1 MAIVMPPKVLVVIK
15 AIKEIMKITNEIAA
29 MYVRLSTF
37 AALNIFSRSS
47 LKINNCASSA
57 DRYALRGRRVTDVP
71 SSVSFSEY
79 LEPYASLNEFALSV
93 NLVKFSKSNKSSS
106 TFPNCW

>member
-1 MAIVMPPKVLVVIK
+1 MAFVMPPKVLVVIK

-79 LEPYASLNEFALSV
+79 LEPYASLNELALSV

-106 TFPNCW
+106 TLPNCW

>member
-1 MAIVMPPKVLVVIK
+1 MAFVMPPKVLVVMK
-15 AIKEIMKITNEIAA
+15 AINEIIKITNEIAA

-57 DRYALRGRRVTDVP
+57 DKYALRGRRVTEVP

-79 LEPYASLNEFALSV
+79 REP
-93 NLVKFSKSNKSSS
+93 
-106 TFPNCW
+106 